1 MVLHMSR
8 PVKNS
13 KSGVFYFRQKTPAD
27 LLRIVGKVHV
37 GWSLRTKDEAEAKT
51 RHAEALLKQARIW
64 KALRAEPEPIP
75 HKKIMTLAG
84 VYYRNLVDIVENE
97 PGEPLLW
104 TTMLEK
110 FGKTRLTDEV
120 IEKWFGPEA
129 DRLLLEEGL
138 SVDAHSHKRLRAALH
153 DVWLQWSGFQ
163 LNRSE
168 GDYSPDPKA
177 DRFPV
182 PEHPKAAPKGPS
194 RASKGVTITSLFE
207 LWERDHLAN
216 HKPQKTADDFRQKI
230 NDLKAFLGHDDA
242 LQVTGANIADWCDQL
257 RHERE
262 FAPKTVR
269 DKYLAAAKSVFNAG
283 TSRHK
288 LTINPTTG
296 VKVSVPKPQ
305 KTRPKGFTDAEAET
319 ILTASLRDPST
330 FGAMEERNQ
339 MAIRWV
345 PWICAFSG
353 ARISEITQMRREDLL
368 EEYGVVCLR
377 ITPEAGSVKTGNYR
391 VVPLHPQLIAMGLP
405 EFIRSQPDGPL
416 FYSPKKV
423 NENSGT
429 RAKNAGKKI
438 GQWVRGVA
446 GVTDLRVWPNHGWRH
461 RFKTVARDFDID
473 TEYSNAITGHEDG
486 RVSTDYGETTVKAL
500 WREMQKLPRY
510 DVR

>member
-13 KSGVFYFRQKTPAD
+13 KTGVFYFRQKTPAD
-27 LLRIVGKVHV
+27 LRRTFGKAEVS
-37 GWSLRTKDEAEAKT
+37 WSLNTKDEAEAKT
-51 RHAEALLKQARIW
+51 RHAEAFQKQARVW
-64 KALRAEPEPIP
+64 QALRAKPEPIP
-75 HKKIMTLAG
+75 HKKIMTMAG
-84 VYYRNLVDIVENE
+84 GFYRTLVASVEDE
-97 PGEPLLW
+97 PGEPSMW
-104 TTMLEK
+104 TTMLDK
-110 FGKTRLTDEV
+110 FDKNQLTDQV

-138 SVDAHSHKRLRAALH
+138 STDTYSHNRLCAALH
-153 DVWLQWSGFQ
+153 DVWLQWSEFQ
-163 LNRSE
+163 LKRSQ
-168 GDYSPDPKA
+168 GDYSPDQKA
-177 DRFPV
+177 DRFPLSQ
-182 PEHPKAAPKGPS
+182 HPRA
-194 RASKGVTITSLFE
+194 ASKAPLKAPEEVTITSLFE

-216 HKPQKTADDFRQKI
+216 DKPQKTADDFRQKI

-242 LQVTGANIADWCDQL
+242 LRTTGENIADWCDHL
-257 RHERE
+257 RHEKE

-283 TSRHK
+283 TGRRK
-288 LTINPTTG
+288 LATNPTDG
-296 VKVSVPKPQ
+296 VKVSVPKTK
-305 KTRPKGFTDAEAET
+305 KTRSKGFTDDEASA
-319 ILTASLRDPST
+319 ILAATLCDPST
-330 FGAMEERNQ
+330 FGAMEERNK

-368 EEYGVVCLR
+368 EDYGIACIR

-391 VVPLHPQLIAMGLP
+391 IVPLHPQLIAMGLL
-405 EFIRSQPDGPL
+405 EFIQSQPDGPI
-416 FYSPKKV
+416 FYSPKKAD
-423 NENSGT
+423 ENSGT

-461 RFKTVARDFDID
+461 RFKTLARDFDID

-500 WREMQKLPRY
+500 WREIQKLPHY
-510 DVR
+510 DV